1 MPSAQW
7 PCSGPSIGRSTAVP
21 TGGLWLLDT
30 QLAVVGAARCG
41 SSRSPGQKGRYVS
54 VPDDQKDPIYQ
65 GRRLRKRLRAA
76 REHAGLT
83 QPDVAESLDWSPS
96 KINRIETGK
105 VGLTLTDSRALL
117 TLYGIE
123 DAAQIEETADLV
135 RAARRPPWWAG
146 WRGVAAAEFLQYLSF
161 ESSAIR
167 IRNFES
173 NLVPGLLQTE
183 EYAREVFNALGENSD
198 TDALLA
204 LRLERQERVVRTDGA
219 ELFFILDEAAVR
231 RIIGSAKLMKNQ
243 YEKILTLNEME
254 NVTVKVAPFTSGIY
268 PQFRSPYVLFQFPE
282 EEEDLVAYL
291 EKPDGQV
298 LLNERSAFTNTGT
311 REPSDYLDDFWHVE
325 RQIAVPLE
333 EEFLMRGIT

>member
-1 MPSAQW
+1 M
-7 PCSGPSIGRSTAVP
+7 
-21 TGGLWLLDT
+21 
-30 QLAVVGAARCG
+30 
-41 SSRSPGQKGRYVS
+41 
-54 VPDDQKDPIYQ
+54 PDDQKDPIYQ

-76 REHAGLT
+76 RERTGFTHA
-83 QPDVAESLDWSPS
+83 DVADRLDWSPS

-105 VGLTLTDSRALL
+105 VSLTLTDSRALL
-117 TLYGIE
+117 ALYGIE
-123 DAAQIEETADLV
+123 DEAQVEEITELV

-146 WRGVAAAEFLQYLSF
+146 YRGVAAAEFLQYLSF

-183 EYAREVFNALGENSD
+183 EYAREMFNAMGQNSD
-198 TDALLA
+198 TEALLA
-204 LRLERQERVVRTDGA
+204 LRLERQERVVRTHGA

-231 RIIGSAKLMKNQ
+231 RILGSAKIMKNQ
-243 YEKILTLNEME
+243 YEKLLALNEME

-298 LLNERSAFTNTGT
+298 LLSERSAFTGAGT
-311 REPSDYLDDFWHVE
+311 PEPSDYLDDFWHVE
-325 RQIAVPLE
+325 RYVAVDLE
-333 EEFLMRGIT
+333 EEFLMRGLP